1 VTARFSS
8 RSRARGP
15 DVARALLA
23 ILLIVLTAL
32 VAMLG
37 GASEAGAQEVSAA
50 DLPVTRIDLSI
61 GRSYPVA
68 TPVPI
73 TRVSVADTAVA
84 DIVVVSE
91 RELVVIGRRSGEADA
106 IVWLANGTRRHYRI
120 LVRQPADRM
129 QIVLYVKFAE
139 VRRNLLEQLGT
150 SIFYNGPDVITGT
163 GVASNH
169 NNVGKDPA
177 GNPIAFTRPSTGTG
191 DFISV
196 LTDFGTDRLLALIL
210 AEQQRGNARLLA
222 EPNLM
227 AGNRDTARFLAGGEL
242 PIPIVQGP
250 AGVGGFQS
258 VTILWREFGVRL
270 RFIGEILSEE
280 LLRLNVEPEVS
291 TLDYSNAITFGG
303 FRIPALRTRR
313 MESTLDVRRNQSLV
327 ISGMFNNDEER
338 VRTGV
343 PLLKD
348 LPIIGLL
355 FSSTSFQRN
364 ETELL
369 IVVRPVVIDPL
380 RPRPQDVVPTPP
392 DTTLPAREGLRRAPP
407 IKATDIP
414 PVLKP

>member
-1 VTARFSS
+1 VSAPYGA
-8 RSRARGP
+8 RSRARRG
-15 DVARALLA
+15 DGVRILLA
-23 ILLIVLTAL
+23 VILIVFTAL
-32 VAMLG
+32 VGMLG
-37 GASEAGAQEVSAA
+37 FAPAAKAQEVSAA
-50 DLPVTRIDLSI
+50 ELPVTRVDLSV
-61 GRSYPVA
+61 GRSYPIS

-73 TRVSVADTAVA
+73 TRVSIADTSVADV
-84 DIVVVSE
+84 VVVSE
-91 RELVVIGRRSGEADA
+91 RELVIVGRRSGEADA

-150 SIFYNGPDVITGT
+150 SIFYNGPNVTIGT
-163 GVASNH
+163 GVAADH
-169 NNVGKDPA
+169 NNVKRDPTT
-177 GNPIAFTRPSTGTG
+177 GNPTGMTFPLDG

-210 AEQQRGNARLLA
+210 AEQTRGNARILA

-242 PIPIVQGP
+242 PIPIVQGA
-250 AGVGGFQS
+250 AGIGGFQS
-258 VTILWREFGVRL
+258 VTVVFREFGVRL

-280 LLRLNVEPEVS
+280 LIRLNVEPEVS
-291 TLDYSNAITFGG
+291 TLDFSNAVTLSG

-327 ISGMFNNDEER
+327 ISGMFNNEQER

-369 IVVRPVVIDPL
+369 IVVRPVVIDPM
-380 RPRPQDVVPTPP
+380 RPRPQDVVPTAP
-392 DTTLPAREGLRRAPP
+392 DTTLPARDGLRRQPP
-407 IKATDIP
+407 IKPTDIP

>member
-1 VTARFSS
+1 VSS
-8 RSRARGP
+8 RYSVRLRLRGP

-23 ILLIVLTAL
+23 IVLIALTTL
-32 VAMLG
+32 VAILG
-37 GASEAGAQEVSAA
+37 AAPEAGAQEVSAA
-50 DLPVTRIDLSI
+50 ELQVTRIDLSI
-61 GRSYPVA
+61 GRSYPIA

-84 DIVVVSE
+84 DVVVVSE
-91 RELVVIGRRSGEADA
+91 RELVIIGRRSGEADA

-150 SIFYNGPDVITGT
+150 SIFYNGPGVIIGT
-163 GVASNH
+163 GAASDH
-169 NNVGKDPA
+169 NNVSRDPVTGNPRGITSPA
-177 GNPIAFTRPSTGTG
+177 GG

-196 LTDFGTDRLLALIL
+196 LTDFGTDRLLALIT
-210 AEQQRGNARLLA
+210 AEQTRGNARILA

-242 PIPIVQGP
+242 PIPIVQGL

-258 VTILWREFGVRL
+258 VTVVFREFGVRL
-270 RFIGEILSEE
+270 RFIGEILSED
-280 LLRLNVEPEVS
+280 LIRLNVEPEVS
-291 TLDYSNAITFGG
+291 TLDFSNAVVLSG

-327 ISGMFNNDEER
+327 ISGMFNNEQER
-338 VRTGV
+338 IRTGV

-369 IVVRPVVIDPL
+369 IVVRPVVIDPM

-392 DTTLPAREGLRRAPP
+392 DTALPARGALRRPPP
-407 IKATDIP
+407 IRATDIP
-414 PVLKP
+414 PVLRP

>member
-1 VTARFSS
+1 VSTRYV
-8 RSRARGP
+8 RARVRRG
-15 DVARALLA
+15 DRARVLLA
-23 ILLIVLTAL
+23 IVLILFTAL
-32 VAMLG
+32 VGILG
-37 GASEAGAQEVSAA
+37 WAPPAKAQEVSAA
-50 DLPVTRIDLSI
+50 ELPVTRIDLSI
-61 GRSYPVA
+61 GRSYPVSM
-68 TPVPI
+68 PVPI
-73 TRVSVADTAVA
+73 TRVSIADTAVS
-84 DIVVVSE
+84 DVVVVSE
-91 RELVVIGRRSGEADA
+91 RELVITGRRSGEADA

-150 SIFYNGPDVITGT
+150 SIFYNGTNVAVGT
-163 GVASNH
+163 GVAADH
-169 NNVGKDPA
+169 GNVKRDPVT
-177 GNPIAFTRPSTGTG
+177 GNPTGMTFPLNG

-210 AEQQRGNARLLA
+210 AEQTSGKARILA

-242 PIPIVQGP
+242 PIPIVQGA

-258 VTILWREFGVRL
+258 VTIIFREFGVRL
-270 RFIGEILSEE
+270 RFIAEILNEE
-280 LLRLNVEPEVS
+280 LIRLNVEPEVS
-291 TLDYSNAITFGG
+291 TLDFSNAVVLSG

-327 ISGMFNNDEER
+327 ISGMFNNEQER

-369 IVVRPVVIDPL
+369 VVVRPVVVDPM
-380 RPRPQDVVPTPP
+380 RPRHQDVVPTAP
-392 DTTLPAREGLRRAPP
+392 DTTLPARDGLRRQPP
-407 IKATDIP
+407 IKPTDIP
-414 PVLKP
+414 PVMKP

>member
-1 VTARFSS
+1 MSTRYV
-8 RSRARGP
+8 RAR
-15 DVARALLA
+15 ARRGDRARVVLA
-23 ILLIVLTAL
+23 IVLIVFTAL
-32 VAMLG
+32 VGVLG
-37 GASEAGAQEVSAA
+37 WAPAAGAQEVSAA
-50 DLPVTRIDLSI
+50 DLPVTRIDLSV
-61 GRSYPVA
+61 GRSYPVS

-73 TRVSVADTAVA
+73 TRVSIADTAVS
-84 DIVVVSE
+84 DVVVVSE
-91 RELVVIGRRSGEADA
+91 RELVITGRRSGEADA

-150 SIFYNGPDVITGT
+150 SIFYNGKNVAVGT
-163 GVASNH
+163 GVAADH
-169 NNVGKDPA
+169 NNVQRDPTT
-177 GNPIAFTRPSTGTG
+177 GNPTGLTFPLTG

-210 AEQQRGNARLLA
+210 AEQTSGKARILA

-242 PIPIVQGP
+242 PIPIVQGG
-250 AGVGGFQS
+250 AGVGAFQS
-258 VTILWREFGVRL
+258 VTVIFREFGVRL
-270 RFIGEILSEE
+270 RFIAEILNEE
-280 LLRLNVEPEVS
+280 LIRLNVEPEVS
-291 TLDYSNAITFGG
+291 TLDFSNAVTLSG

-327 ISGMFNNDEER
+327 ISGMFNNEQER

-369 IVVRPVVIDPL
+369 VVVRPVVIDPM
-380 RPRPQDVVPTPP
+380 RPRQQDVVPTPP
-392 DTTLPAREGLRRAPP
+392 DTTLPARDGLRRQPP
-407 IKATDIP
+407 ITPTDIP
-414 PVLKP
+414 PVMKP

>member
-1 VTARFSS
+1 MSLRYGLRPRLRSGDLAR
-8 RSRARGP
+8 
-15 DVARALLA
+15 VLLA
-23 ILLIVLTAL
+23 VVLIILTAL

-37 GASEAGAQEVSAA
+37 SAPEAHAQDVAA
-50 DLPVTRIDLSI
+50 AELPVTRIDLSI
-61 GRSYPVA
+61 GRSYPIA
-68 TPVPI
+68 MPVPI

-84 DIVVVSE
+84 DLVVVSE
-91 RELVVIGRRSGEADA
+91 RELVIIGRHSGEADA

-139 VRRNLLEQLGT
+139 VRRNLLENLGT
-150 SIFYNGPDVITGT
+150 SIFYNGPNVVIGT
-163 GVASNH
+163 GAASDH
-169 NNVGKDPA
+169 NNVQRDPVTGNPRGITTPA
-177 GNPIAFTRPSTGTG
+177 GGG

-196 LTDFGTDRLLALIL
+196 LTDFGTDRLLALIT
-210 AEQQRGNARLLA
+210 AEQTTGRARILA

-242 PIPIVQGP
+242 PIPIVQG
-250 AGVGGFQS
+250 GVGFQS
-258 VTILWREFGVRL
+258 VTVIFREFGVRL
-270 RFIGEILSEE
+270 RFIGEILSED
-280 LLRLNVEPEVS
+280 LIRLNVEPEVS
-291 TLDYSNAITFGG
+291 TLDFANAVVLSG

-327 ISGMFNNDEER
+327 ISGMFDNEQER
-338 VRTGV
+338 IRTGI

-348 LPIIGLL
+348 LPVLGLL

-369 IVVRPVVIDPL
+369 IVVRPVVIDPM

-392 DTTLPAREGLRRAPP
+392 DTALPAREGLRRLPP

>member
-1 VTARFSS
+1 MRTPLGRRLRPRPA
-8 RSRARGP
+8 
-15 DVARALLA
+15 DVARFLLAGALLLLTTLVA
-23 ILLIVLTAL
+23 ILGV
-32 VAMLG
+32 
-37 GASEAGAQEVSAA
+37 ASEGRAQEVAAA
-50 DLPVTRIDLSI
+50 DAPVTRIDLSI
-61 GRSYPVA
+61 GRSYPIA

-73 TRVSVADTAVA
+73 TRVSVDDTAIA
-84 DIVVVSE
+84 DVVVVSE
-91 RELVVIGRRSGEADA
+91 RELVIIGRRSGEADA

-150 SIFYNGPDVITGT
+150 SIFYRGPGVTIGT
-163 GVASNH
+163 GNAANH
-169 NNVGKDPA
+169 ANVGRDAA
-177 GNPIAFTRPSTGTG
+177 GNPISIAFPQNG

-196 LTDFGTDRLLALIL
+196 LSDFGTKRLLALIL
-210 AEQQRGNARLLA
+210 AEQTRGNARVLA

-242 PIPIVQGP
+242 PIPIVQG
-250 AGVGGFQS
+250 ASGVGGFQS
-258 VTILWREFGVRL
+258 VTVVFREFGVRL
-270 RFIGEILSEE
+270 RFIAEILGEE
-280 LLRLNVEPEVS
+280 LIRLNVEPEVS
-291 TLDYSNAITFGG
+291 TLDYSNAVTFGG

-313 MESTLDVRRNQSLV
+313 MESTLDVRRNQSLI
-327 ISGMFNNDEER
+327 ISGMFNNEQER

-348 LPIIGLL
+348 LPILGLL

-369 IVVRPVVIDPL
+369 IVVRPVVIDPM
-380 RPRPQDVVPTPP
+380 RPRVQDVVPTLP
-392 DTTLPAREGLRRAPP
+392 DTAQPARDALRRPPP
-407 IKATDIP
+407 IRASDFP

>member
-1 VTARFSS
+1 VSNPYGA
-8 RSRARGP
+8 RARTRRG
-15 DVARALLA
+15 DRARMLLA
-23 ILLIVLTAL
+23 ILLIVFTAL
-32 VAMLG
+32 VGILG
-37 GASEAGAQEVSAA
+37 WAPPAKAQEVSAA
-50 DLPVTRIDLSI
+50 ELPVTRIDLSI
-61 GRSYPVA
+61 GRSYPVSM
-68 TPVPI
+68 PVPI
-73 TRVSVADTAVA
+73 TRVSIADTAVA
-84 DIVVVSE
+84 DVVVVSE
-91 RELVVIGRRSGEADA
+91 RELVITGRRSGEADA

-150 SIFYNGPDVITGT
+150 SIFYNGPNVAIGT
-163 GVASNH
+163 GNAADH
-169 NNVGKDPA
+169 NNVGRDPVTGKPTGISFPA
-177 GNPIAFTRPSTGTG
+177 GT

-210 AEQQRGNARLLA
+210 AEQTNGRARLLA

-242 PIPIVQGP
+242 PIPIVQG
-250 AGVGGFQS
+250 GNVGGLQS
-258 VTILWREFGVRL
+258 VTVVFREFGVRL
-270 RFIGEILSEE
+270 RFIAEILNEE
-280 LLRLNVEPEVS
+280 LIRLNVEPEVS
-291 TLDYSNAITFGG
+291 TLDFTNAVTLSG

-327 ISGMFNNDEER
+327 ISGMFNNEQER

-369 IVVRPVVIDPL
+369 VVVRPVVIDPM
-380 RPRPQDVVPTPP
+380 RPRPQDVVPTAP
-392 DTTLPAREGLRRAPP
+392 DTTLPARDALRRQRP
-407 IKATDIP
+407 IRATDIP
-414 PVLKP
+414 PVIKP

>member
-1 VTARFSS
+1 MSARYGA
-8 RSRARGP
+8 RARRG
-15 DVARALLA
+15 DRARLLLA
-23 ILLIVLTAL
+23 IVLIVFTAL
-32 VAMLG
+32 VGILG
-37 GASEAGAQEVSAA
+37 WAPPAKAQEISAA
-50 DLPVTRIDLSI
+50 ELPVTRIDLST
-61 GRSYPVA
+61 GRSYPIS

-73 TRVSVADTAVA
+73 TRVSIADTAVS
-84 DIVVVSE
+84 DVVVVSE
-91 RELVVIGRRSGEADA
+91 RELVITGRRSGEADA

-150 SIFYNGPDVITGT
+150 SIFYNGKNVAVGS
-163 GVASNH
+163 GVATDH
-169 NNVGKDPA
+169 NNVRRDPTT
-177 GNPIAFTRPSTGTG
+177 GNPTGLTFPLDG

-196 LTDFGTDRLLALIL
+196 LTDFGTDRLLALIV
-210 AEQQRGNARLLA
+210 AEQTSGKARILA

-242 PIPIVQGP
+242 PIPIVQGG
-250 AGVGGFQS
+250 AGAGAAFQS
-258 VTILWREFGVRL
+258 VTVVFREFGVRL
-270 RFIGEILSEE
+270 RFIAEILNEE
-280 LLRLNVEPEVS
+280 LIRLNVEPEVS
-291 TLDYSNAITFGG
+291 TLDFSNAVTLSG

-327 ISGMFNNDEER
+327 ISGMFNNEQER

-355 FSSTSFQRN
+355 FSSTQFQRN

-369 IVVRPVVIDPL
+369 VVVRPVVIDPM

-392 DTTLPAREGLRRAPP
+392 DTTLPARDGLRRQSP
-407 IKATDIP
+407 IKPTDIP
-414 PVLKP
+414 PVMKP

>member
-1 VTARFSS
+1 VSAPYGA
-8 RSRARGP
+8 RSRPRRG
-15 DVARALLA
+15 DGVRLLLA
-23 ILLIVLTAL
+23 ILLIVFTAL
-32 VAMLG
+32 VGMLG
-37 GASEAGAQEVSAA
+37 AAPAAKAQEVSAA
-50 DLPVTRIDLSI
+50 ELPVTRIDLSV
-61 GRSYPVA
+61 GRSYPVS

-73 TRVSVADTAVA
+73 TRVSIADTSVADV
-84 DIVVVSE
+84 VVVSE
-91 RELVVIGRRSGEADA
+91 REFVIVGRRSGEADA

-150 SIFYNGPDVITGT
+150 SIFYNGPGFTIGT
-163 GVASNH
+163 GIASDH
-169 NNVGKDPA
+169 NNVTRDAA
-177 GNPIAFTRPSTGTG
+177 GNPIRFTAPSADG

-196 LTDFGTDRLLALIL
+196 LTDFGTDRLLALIT
-210 AEQQRGNARLLA
+210 AEQTRGNARILA

-242 PIPIVQGP
+242 PIPIVQGA

-258 VTILWREFGVRL
+258 VTVVFREFGVRL

-291 TLDYSNAITFGG
+291 TLDFSNAVVLSG

-327 ISGMFNNDEER
+327 ISGMFSNEQER

-355 FSSTSFQRN
+355 FSSTEFQRN

-369 IVVRPVVIDPL
+369 IVVRPVVIDPM

-392 DTTLPAREGLRRAPP
+392 DTALPARNGLRRPPP
-407 IKATDIP
+407 IRATDIP
-414 PVLKP
+414 PVMKP